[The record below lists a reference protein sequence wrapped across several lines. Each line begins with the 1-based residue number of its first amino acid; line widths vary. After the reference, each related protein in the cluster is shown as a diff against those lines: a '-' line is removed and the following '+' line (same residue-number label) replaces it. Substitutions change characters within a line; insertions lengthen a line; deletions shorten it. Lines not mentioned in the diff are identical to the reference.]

1 MIRLTKLDK
10 TKILVNVESIKYIE
24 KTPDS
29 LIFFNNGDRMIVAE
43 SLDEIEASMI
53 ELQRRIL
60 RNLVPDH

>member
-10 TKILVNVESIKYIE
+10 TQLLVNVESIKYIE

-29 LIFFNNGDRMIVAE
+29 LIFFNNGDRLIVAE
-43 SLDEIEASMI
+43 TLDEIETSMV

-60 RNLVPDH
+60 HTASPDQ